1 MQESLVV
8 SSSILT
14 FQLNGVS
21 NGEGTVYHIM
31 ARTDNNSVALIAGIY
46 SRQRITM
53 ELENNNNILQIHTP
67 QMQPEYYSRCLHVS
81 L

>member
-21 NGEGTVYHIM
+21 NGEGTMYHIM
-31 ARTDNNSVALIAGIY
+31 ARTDNHSVTLIAGIY
-46 SRQRITM
+46 SRQRVTM
-53 ELENNNNILQIHTP
+53 ELENNSILQIHTP

-81 L
+81 F